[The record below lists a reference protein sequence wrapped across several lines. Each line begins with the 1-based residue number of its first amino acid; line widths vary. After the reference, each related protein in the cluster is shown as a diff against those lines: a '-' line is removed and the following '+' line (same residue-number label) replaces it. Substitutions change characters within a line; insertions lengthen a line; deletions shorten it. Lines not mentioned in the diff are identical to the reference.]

1 MTEADIL
8 ALTYE
13 DTVTVYRAF
22 KDQLPS
28 GETVFKKKDQG
39 QVIYA
44 DIPCA
49 LSSHTGG
56 TLNRDL
62 PAGSVPTQYSLF
74 VRPEIEIEPN
84 DYLVIRRRGRITRAL
99 SGLTERHPSH
109 NNIPLVLEQER
120 V

>member
-1 MTEADIL
+1 MTESDIL

-22 KDQLPS
+22 KSTLS
-28 GETVFKKKDQG
+28 TGETVFRKKEDG
-39 QVIYA
+39 QVVYK
-44 DIPCA
+44 DVPCA

-99 SGLTERHPSH
+99 SGLTGRHLSH